1 LKNKKETG
9 RIMSKISY
17 IKLTVHLDDNRV
29 PEKIEWEA
37 TESGSLGIKEAK
49 SFMLSLWDKEENSTL
64 GIDLWTK
71 DMLLDD
77 MNIHFHQVFLKL
89 ADTYKRATKNSAGA
103 DMINKFA
110 AEFAEKLELDKK
122 IDKK

>member
-1 LKNKKETG
+1 
-9 RIMSKISY
+9 MPKISY
-17 IKLTVHLDDNRV
+17 IKLTVHLDDNRI

-37 TESGSLGIKEAK
+37 TESGWPGIKEAK
-49 SFMLSLWDKEENSTL
+49 SFLLSIWDKEENATL

-89 ADTYKRATKNSAGA
+89 ADTYKRATKNVEAS
-103 DMINKFA
+103 DLINKFA
-110 AEFAEKLELDKK
+110 VEFAKKLELDKK
-122 IDKK
+122 TDKSKY

>member
-1 LKNKKETG
+1 
-9 RIMSKISY
+9 MSNISN

-29 PEKIEWEA
+29 PEKIKWEA
-37 TESGSLGIKEAK
+37 AESGMEGIKEAK
-49 SFMLSLWDKEENSTL
+49 SFMLSLWDKEENVTL

-77 MNIHFHQVFLKL
+77 MNIFFHQVFLKL
-89 ADTYKRATKNSAGA
+89 AETYKRATKNAEAS

-110 AEFAEKLELDKK
+110 ADFAKK
-122 IDKK
+122 IELEKTINKS

>member
-1 LKNKKETG
+1 
-9 RIMSKISY
+9 MSKISY
-17 IKLTVHLDDNRV
+17 VKLKVHLDDNRV

-37 TESGSLGIKEAK
+37 TGSGSPGVKEAK
-49 SFMLSLWDKEENSTL
+49 SFLLSLWDKKENLTL

-89 ADTYKRATKNSAGA
+89 ADTYKRATKNNEAA

-110 AEFAEKLELDKK
+110 GEFARKLELDKK
-122 IDKK
+122 IDKS

>member
-1 LKNKKETG
+1 MTKV
-9 RIMSKISY
+9 SY

-37 TESGSLGIKEAK
+37 TDSGSPGPKEAK
-49 SFMLSLWDKEENSTL
+49 SFLLSLWDKNDNSTL

-77 MNIHFHQVFLKL
+77 MNIHFHQVFLKM
-89 ADTYKRATKNSAGA
+89 ADTYKRATKNNEISE
-103 DMINKFA
+103 MINNFA
-110 AEFAEKLELDKK
+110 AEFAKKLELQKK
-122 IDKK
+122 VK

>member
-1 LKNKKETG
+1 MPKV
-9 RIMSKISY
+9 SY

-37 TESGSLGIKEAK
+37 TESGSPGVKEAK
-49 SFMLSLWDKEENSTL
+49 SFLLSLWDKNDNATM

-77 MNIHFHQVFLKL
+77 MNLHFHQVFLKM
-89 ADTYKRATKNSAGA
+89 ADTYKRASKNSEVA
-103 DMINKFA
+103 DFINNFA
-110 AEFAEKLELDKK
+110 AEFAKKLELDKK
-122 IDKK
+122 ADKG

>member
-1 LKNKKETG
+1 
-9 RIMSKISY
+9 MSKISY

-37 TESGSLGIKEAK
+37 TESGSPGIKEAK
-49 SFMLSLWDKEENSTL
+49 SFMLSLWDKEGNATL

-89 ADTYKRATKNSAGA
+89 ADTYKRATKNSEAA